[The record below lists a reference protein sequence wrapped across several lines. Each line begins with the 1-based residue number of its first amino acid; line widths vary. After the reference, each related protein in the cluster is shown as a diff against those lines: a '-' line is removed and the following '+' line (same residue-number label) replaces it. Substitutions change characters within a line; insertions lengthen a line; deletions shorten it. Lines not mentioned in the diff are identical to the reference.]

1 MAGRK
6 TAVEAQFDGMIGEKP
21 PIDYSFDLGAMG
33 RKDRQIARCL
43 LAEDLA
49 GKRCLDIG
57 PGTGRWLTFM
67 KRNGASYLAGL
78 DISGEVLDRCAALC
92 DRTQK
97 VDLESERFDFESDFF
112 HVVLSIEV
120 LEHLREPETYLSEI
134 VRVTRDGGLV
144 LMSIPNIVSLI
155 SRVRL
160 LVGLLPSAIA
170 SDRTHVSF
178 YRKKDLHRLL
188 APYGLTP
195 SFLPTS
201 ISLNPMNPKSRFRLP
216 STSWMSSLDD
226 SLLFAMRVRK
236 QP

>member
-1 MAGRK
+1 MTDRK
-6 TAVEAQFDGMIGEKP
+6 TAVEAQFDGMIGDKP
-21 PIDYSFDLGAMG
+21 PIDYNFDLATMG
-33 RKDRQIARCL
+33 RKDRRIAKRL

-67 KRNGASYLAGL
+67 KRNSASYLAGI
-78 DISGEVLDRCAALC
+78 DISSEVLSRCAALC

-97 VDLESERFDFESDFF
+97 ADLEIDRFDFESDFF

-120 LEHLREPETYLSEI
+120 LEHIREPETYLSEI
-134 VRVTRDGGLV
+134 LRVARDGGLV

-160 LVGLLPSAIA
+160 LVGLLPPVIA
-170 SDRTHVSF
+170 SDRTHVAF
-178 YRKKDLHRLL
+178 YRKQDLRRLL

-195 SFLPTS
+195 TFLPTS

-216 STSWMSSLDD
+216 STSWLSSLDD

-236 QP
+236 